1 MEPRI
6 SIITVCYNNIAGLQ
20 RTMSSV
26 ASQVYAN
33 KEFIIIDGGS
43 TDGTQAMVKNS
54 STQPDIF
61 ISEKDNGIYD
71 AMNKGIGKASGEWL
85 IFMNSGDIF
94 ADNMVLADIFEKGV
108 PKGKDFIY
116 SDSLF
121 LKEDGK
127 MILRTMDRKRGD
139 VHHQNAIYRK
149 SLHSQYGYYIVTHP
163 YIVSDMMFF
172 LAIPEEKFYKTDIN
186 IAISDDGGISCEMW
200 CTEQAWALK
209 VVYGMETIP
218 MIFFRLMRMKFGKWR
233 KSLFSGK

>member
-1 MEPRI
+1 MDNKI
-6 SIITVCYNNIAGLQ
+6 SVITVSFNNIEGLR
-20 RTMSSV
+20 RTMASV
-26 ASQVYAN
+26 ASQNYSN
-33 KEFIIIDGGS
+33 MEFIVIDGGS
-43 TDGTQAMVKNS
+43 TDGTQEMVGRH
-54 STQPDIF
+54 TMRPDVF
-61 ISEKDNGIYD
+61 VSEKDEGIYD
-71 AMNKGIGKASGEWL
+71 AMNKGIRCASGEWL

-200 CTEQAWALK
+200 CIEQAWALK